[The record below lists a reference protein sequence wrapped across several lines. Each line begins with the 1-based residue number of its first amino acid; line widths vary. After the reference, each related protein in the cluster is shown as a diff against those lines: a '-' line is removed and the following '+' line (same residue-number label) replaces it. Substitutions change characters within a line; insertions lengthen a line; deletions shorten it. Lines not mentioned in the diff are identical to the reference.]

1 MKKFIKIFAIV
12 VGVIFLILLVIPLL
26 FKGKIE
32 RIAREE
38 INNQLNAEVQWSD
51 FSLSMIKKFP
61 SLSISVHDLSV
72 VGEKQF
78 EGDTLLSLN
87 KFLISVNLASV
98 IRGNGVEVE
107 RILLDQPV
115 IHAKVLADST
125 VNWDI
130 VKATEG
136 LHEEADTTVEASSNF
151 TVNLQSFVI
160 NHGIITYSDK
170 SMLLDAGI
178 YDLNLDMSG
187 DLSASITDLKIKTS
201 INHVDISMEGTRY
214 VNGLKVSLDAE
225 MLADMTNEVFTFKE
239 NNLMLNRL
247 NLGFE
252 GSVGMLEDG
261 YDLDLKLS
269 ARETNLEAILGLV
282 PDEFTSYTK
291 DVQTSGNLTMETVA
305 KGIYRDANHLPA
317 FNMIIKVDDGKIKYP
332 DLPKAIEDINIDF
345 QVNNNGGLADST
357 LIEIKTFHFVLG
369 QNPFDAS
376 LSVKT
381 PMSNARFKGT
391 MVGVIDLNS
400 LKEAMPLDS
409 FDIKGIIDAHINVD
423 GDMETIEKELYDQ
436 VKVNGQVTMNGFYY
450 DSKDLP
456 QAVNIS
462 AALLTFTPQ
471 NIILDPF
478 NCNIGRSDFSL
489 KGRLEN
495 YLPYIFK
502 DETIKGELTHYSK
515 LLNVNEFMVAKSEGT
530 VVAEEDTTALE
541 LMEVPKNIDLVF
553 NSSIDKI
560 LYDKLEINQVK
571 GKITVKDGIVK
582 LDGIDMNLLEGQ
594 MNMTGQYNTQDA
606 QKPYVDFF
614 FNARNIDIT
623 QTANSFSVIDS
634 LLPIASS
641 SKGKIGAKFE
651 YYSLLNQ
658 EMSPLISSITGG
670 GNLVSKS
677 IEVSDSEVLN
687 KMASLLN
694 NNKYKTMKAEDINID
709 FVMKDGKIIVS
720 PFYPKVFGAKLTVQG
735 EQGFDHSLNY
745 VVKAPISRKELA
757 KALSFLGSGFAESG
771 DDLMVDVII
780 KGTSDNPE
788 MSLDLSEATKQVQKE
803 VGKEAEKVIK
813 DVLEDENV
821 KEAVNDFL
829 KGLTKKKK

>member
-1 MKKFIKIFAIV
+1 MKKFIKIFAII

-38 INNQLNAEVQWSD
+38 MNNQLNAEVQWTD

-87 KFLISVNLASV
+87 KFLMSVNLSTI
-98 IRGNGVEVE
+98 IRSNRIEVE
-107 RILLDQPV
+107 SILLDQPV

-130 VKATEG
+130 VKATEEFQ
-136 LHEEADTTVEASSNF
+136 EEVDTNAEVSSNF
-151 TVNLQSFVI
+151 TVNLQSLVI

-170 SMLLDAGI
+170 SLLLDAGI
-178 YDLNLDMSG
+178 YDLNVDMSG

-201 INHVDISMEGTRY
+201 INRVDIDMEGTRY
-214 VNGLKVSLDAE
+214 VKGLKVSLDAE
-225 MLADMTNEVFTFKE
+225 MIADMTNEVFTFKE
-239 NNLMLNRL
+239 NDLMLNRL
-247 NLGFE
+247 NLCFE
-252 GSVGMLEDG
+252 GSIGMLEDG
-261 YDLDLKLS
+261 YDLDLTLS
-269 ARETNLEAILGLV
+269 SKDTNFEAILGLV
-282 PDEFTSYTK
+282 PDEFAHYTK
-291 DVQTSGNLTMETVA
+291 DVQTTGNLTMESVA

-317 FNMIIKVDDGKIKYP
+317 FNVMLKVDDGKIKYP

-345 QVNNNGGLADST
+345 QVNNKGGSADST
-357 LIEIKTFHFVLG
+357 LTEIKTFHFVLG

-376 LSVKT
+376 MSVQT
-381 PMSNARFKGT
+381 PMSNARFKGV
-391 MVGVIDLNS
+391 MAGVIDLNS

-409 FDIKGIIDAHINVD
+409 FDIKGVIDAHISVD
-423 GDMETIEKELYDQ
+423 ADMQTIEKELYDQ
-436 VKVNGQVTMNGFYY
+436 VMVNGQLTMNGFYY
-450 DSKDLP
+450 NSKDIP
-456 QAVNIS
+456 EAVTIS
-462 AALLTFTPQ
+462 TASLLFSPK
-471 NIILDPF
+471 NIILDQF
-478 NCNIGRSDFSL
+478 NCNIGRSDLSL

-495 YLPYIFK
+495 YLPYVLN
-502 DETIKGELTHYSK
+502 DETIKGELTHYSR
-515 LLNVNEFMVAKSEGT
+515 LLDVNEFLVAGSEES
-530 VVAEEDTTALE
+530 VRAEEDTVAME

-560 LYDKLEINQVK
+560 LYDKLEMNQVK
-571 GKITVKDGIVK
+571 GKITVRDGVVK

-594 MNMTGQYNTQDA
+594 MTMSGQYNTQDT
-606 QKPYVDFF
+606 QKPYFDFF
-614 FNARNIDIT
+614 FNARDIDIT

-641 SKGKIGAKFE
+641 SKGKIGAKLE
-651 YYSLLNQ
+651 YYSLLDQ
-658 EMSPLISSITGG
+658 EMSPVISSITGG
-670 GNLVSKS
+670 GNMVSKS

-709 FVMKDGKIIVS
+709 FVLKDGKIIVS
-720 PFYPKVFGAKLTVQG
+720 PFHPKVFGSTLTVQG

-745 VVKAPISRKELA
+745 VVKAPISRKEVA
-757 KALSFLGSGFAESG
+757 KALSFLASGFAESG

-821 KEAVNDFL
+821 KDAVNDFL
-829 KGLTKKKK
+829 KGLKKKK